1 MAEEEA
7 ALEGG
12 NDEKAMVP
20 RPTNGE
26 DGRFRRESAQKSQPH
41 VTNHKA
47 NDRLLNGH
55 MEGRAK
61 TKHARRSVPGSFP
74 EENGE

>member
-20 RPTNGE
+20 RPTNG
-26 DGRFRRESAQKSQPH
+26 DNGRFKHESAKKSQPR
-41 VTNHKA
+41 VTNDNA
-47 NDRLLNGH
+47 CDRLLNGH

>member
-1 MAEEEA
+1 
-7 ALEGG
+7 
-12 NDEKAMVP
+12 MVP
-20 RPTNGE
+20 RPTDGDNG
-26 DGRFRRESAQKSQPH
+26 RVRRESAQKSQPH
-41 VTNHKA
+41 VTNDKA